1 MLRRNIGSQ
10 DFERKRS
17 ALVFVNLQTKICI
30 SITVSNIFISVA
42 CQRRAPDVSFI
53 LAMPHHPVWD
63 DSPHWHAAPT
73 AHTPPPV
80 FRTSN
85 VPTSSRT
92 PLRRRTTP
100 PLPERPP
107 QKCGNCQ
114 TRNAETRPK
123 KKPRSKY
130 FNPRSGISTQPG
142 KRKFRRNNFRPSF
155 HKYSETV
162 PTGQSQ
168 LQNALRNKN
177 AIATNVTSKNIAAGC
192 SSGTCLV
199 TKKYFRFIMPAMG
212 SQPSTPAGRDT

>member
-1 MLRRNIGSQ
+1 MNRKKFSIFTSATTPYGLRINAAIAQADML
-10 DFERKRS
+10 E
-17 ALVFVNLQTKICI
+17 
-30 SITVSNIFISVA
+30 
-42 CQRRAPDVSFI
+42 
-53 LAMPHHPVWD
+53 
-63 DSPHWHAAPT
+63 T
-73 AHTPPPV
+73 AH
-80 FRTSN
+80 
-85 VPTSSRT
+85 
-92 PLRRRTTP
+92 
-100 PLPERPP
+100 
-107 QKCGNCQ
+107 
-114 TRNAETRPK
+114 K
-123 KKPRSKY
+123 KNPRSKY

>member
-1 MLRRNIGSQ
+1 ML
-10 DFERKRS
+10 E
-17 ALVFVNLQTKICI
+17 
-30 SITVSNIFISVA
+30 
-42 CQRRAPDVSFI
+42 
-53 LAMPHHPVWD
+53 
-63 DSPHWHAAPT
+63 T
-73 AHTPPPV
+73 AH
-80 FRTSN
+80 
-85 VPTSSRT
+85 
-92 PLRRRTTP
+92 
-100 PLPERPP
+100 
-107 QKCGNCQ
+107 
-114 TRNAETRPK
+114 K
-123 KKPRSKY
+123 KNPRSKY

-212 SQPSTPAGRDT
+212 GQPDIHQEKCKLISSPQRLRIIAIPPPDQFLLRNGPL